1 MKSDSDLC
9 AEIRTEIERR
19 WDARANLIDLQV
31 HDGVVTLTG
40 NLPSDADKW
49 NLRDAI
55 GGLPGVKRVVDETMI
70 APEPSLRV
78 PQADIARPWFP
89 SD

>member
-9 AEIRTEIERR
+9 ADIRTEIERR
-19 WDARANLIDLQV
+19 WDGLANPIDLQV
-31 HDGVVTLTG
+31 HDGVGTLTG
-40 NLPSDADKW
+40 DLPSDAEKW
-49 NLRDAI
+49 NVCDAI
-55 GGLPGVKRVVDETMI
+55 GGMPGVKRMIDEMMI
-70 APEPSLRV
+70 VPEPSLRA